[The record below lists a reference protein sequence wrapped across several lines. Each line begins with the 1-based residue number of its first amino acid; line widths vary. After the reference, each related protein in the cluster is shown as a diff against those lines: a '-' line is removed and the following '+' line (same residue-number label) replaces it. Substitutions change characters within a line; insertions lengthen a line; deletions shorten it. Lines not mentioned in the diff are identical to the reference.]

1 MPHHWVSLMPPNMYF
16 ISVICLE
23 KLFQSTL
30 LSLHQDR
37 REDTLLK
44 LAHFRR
50 HKRKTLKKQAGKST
64 AYPFHKP
71 EEHTPA
77 GKDLSRKIPKLIG
90 KAARY
95 AGSAKPKKVKFL

>member
-1 MPHHWVSLMPPNMYF
+1 MLR
-16 ISVICLE
+16 
-23 KLFQSTL
+23 L
-30 LSLHQDR
+30 LSLICFKIFCSEGRCCLCIQDR
-37 REDTLLK
+37 REDTLLE

-64 AYPFHKP
+64 TFPFHKP

-95 AGSAKPKKVKFL
+95 AGSAKPKKVKALTKREVPT

>member
-1 MPHHWVSLMPPNMYF
+1 MLR
-16 ISVICLE
+16 

-30 LSLHQDR
+30 LSFYQDR

-50 HKRKTLKKQAGKST
+50 HKRKTSKKLAGKST
-64 AYPFHKP
+64 TYPFHKP

-77 GKDLSRKIPKLIG
+77 GKDLSRKIPKIIG
-90 KAARY
+90 KAAGY
-95 AGSAKPKKVKFL
+95 AGSAKPKKVKLL

>member
-1 MPHHWVSLMPPNMYF
+1 MPHRW
-16 ISVICLE
+16 
-23 KLFQSTL
+23 
-30 LSLHQDR
+30 DR

-50 HKRKTLKKQAGKST
+50 HKRKTLKKQAGSKST

-95 AGSAKPKKVKFL
+95 AGSAKPKKVKLL

>member
-1 MPHHWVSLMPPNMYF
+1 MLFSLY
-16 ISVICLE
+16 
-23 KLFQSTL
+23 
-30 LSLHQDR
+30 QDR

-64 AYPFHKP
+64 TYPFNKP

-77 GKDLSRKIPKLIG
+77 GKDLSKKIPKIIG

-95 AGSAKPKKVKFL
+95 AGSAKPKKVKLIIKRKLPT